1 MEHTISIAFFLRH
14 LRIRHGNE
22 RLYEMALKLDVSS
35 AYLSTIENYLSTIEN
50 GKRQPSDTFID
61 RLEKVYHLK
70 REEVIE
76 LKMMRDYQ
84 ATQWRIDP
92 LIYNR
97 EQRQVLLHL
106 IHKIDGFTP
115 QKIKQ
120 LKKFLDL

>member
-22 RLYEMALKLDVSS
+22 RLYQMARKLDVSS
-35 AYLSTIENYLSTIEN
+35 AYLSTIEN
-50 GKRQPSDTFID
+50 GKRQPSDAFID

-70 REEVIE
+70 HEEIVE

-84 ATQWRIDP
+84 SSQWRIDP
-92 LIYNR
+92 SNYSR

-106 IHKIDGFTP
+106 IHKIEGFTP
-115 QKIKQ
+115 EKLKS

>member
-35 AYLSTIENYLSTIEN
+35 AYLSTIEN